1 MSRNQEYG
9 YTDKA
14 WMRLFIDVVGVEDD
28 KNWETFEYMLNRENP
43 TADKAVLERSTGGWN
58 WDKVAEVAYTVDG
71 DTMVVTIPRAALGI
85 GEGDFTV
92 NFKWCDN
99 MQKDGDIM
107 EFYVSGD
114 VAPGARFKYSFTSLS
129 ASVEDPETSAP
140 AETETVR
147 EPDPAVT
154 DTDAETQPSGDKGCK
169 SSIGATCAATMMAAA
184 AAVVLCK
191 KKEEE

>member
-1 MSRNQEYG
+1 
-9 YTDKA
+9 
-14 WMRLFIDVVGVEDD
+14 
-28 KNWETFEYMLNRENP
+28 
-43 TADKAVLERSTGGWN
+43 VLERSTGGWN
-58 WDKVAEVAYTVDG
+58 WEKVAEVVYTVDG

-85 GEGDFTV
+85 SEGDFTV
-92 NFKWCDN
+92 NFKWSDN

-140 AETETVR
+140 SETETVR
-147 EPDPAVT
+147 EPESVVIGT
-154 DTDAETQPSGDKGCK
+154 DDETETVREPGSFVAETGIETQPSEDKGCR
-169 SSIGATCAATMMAAA
+169 SAVGATCVGTMVAAA
-184 AAVVLCK
+184 AAVALRK